1 MVQGNLLLLILVV
14 SVIGLILLI
23 SKLKLHAFISLLL
36 AALFMGLAA
45 GMAPVAVVDT
55 ITKGFGNTCASIGII
70 IALGAIIGIFLEKSG
85 AAYTMADTVL
95 KVVGEKRPAMA
106 ISIIGYIVS
115 IPVFCDSG
123 FIILSALNKSLVR
136 RTKVS
141 MVTMAVALSTGLYAT
156 HTLVPPTP
164 GPIAAA
170 ANLQADL
177 GMVILLGL
185 VVAAFS
191 AAAGYFWATRFCGH
205 LTADIDH
212 SSSGGDD
219 LETLIA
225 KQRNLPSPFMSF
237 APIFLPIILI
247 GLRSVITYPT
257 IKAGLGEASL
267 VYQTLLFIGHPVMAL
282 FLGFLLSL
290 FLLPKFNEETL
301 TNWIGE
307 ATKSAGSI
315 ILITAAGGSLGMII
329 SETKIGTQL
338 GTMLSAYNLG
348 IFLPFVVAAALKTA
362 QGSSTVALTTASVIV
377 FPLLGTLGLASP
389 TGAVLATL
397 AVGSGAMV
405 VSHANDS
412 YFWVV
417 SQFSGIKVDV
427 AYRSHT
433 IATLIQGSAGILVI
447 FLLSL
452 VLV

>member
-1 MVQGNLLLLILVV
+1 MVQGNLLILILVV
-14 SVIGLILLI
+14 SVALLILLI
-23 SKLKLHAFISLLL
+23 SKVKLHAFVSLLL
-36 AALFMGLAA
+36 AALFMGILA
-45 GMAPVAVVDT
+45 GMPPVDVVT
-55 ITKGFGNTCASIGII
+55 NITTGFGNTCASIGII

-95 KVVGEKRPAMA
+95 KVVGEKRPALA

-191 AAAGYFWATRFCGH
+191 AAVGYLWAVYCCKDMH
-205 LTADIDH
+205 ADAFETE
-212 SSSGGDD
+212 GDD
-219 LETLIA
+219 LETVIA
-225 KQRNLPSPFMSF
+225 KQKNLPSPFMSF

-247 GLRSVITYPT
+247 GLRSLVMYPT
-257 IKAGLGEASL
+257 IKGAMGETSFL
-267 VYQTLLFIGHPVMAL
+267 YQLLFFIGNPVIAL
-282 FLGFLLSL
+282 FLGFLVSL

-315 ILITAAGGSLGMII
+315 ILITAAGGALGMII
-329 SETKIGTQL
+329 SKTNIGKQL
-338 GTMLSAYNLG
+338 GDALSVYNLG
-348 IFLPFVVAAALKTA
+348 IFLPFVIAAALKTA
-362 QGSSTVALTTASVIV
+362 QGSSTVALTTASSIV
-377 FPLLGTLGLASP
+377 FPLLGTLGLATP

-397 AVGSGAMV
+397 AVGSGAMA

-417 SQFSGIKVDV
+417 SQFSGMKVGV

-433 IATLIQGSAGILVI
+433 VATLLQGIVGIIVVY
-447 FLLSL
+447 FLSL
-452 VLV
+452 ILI